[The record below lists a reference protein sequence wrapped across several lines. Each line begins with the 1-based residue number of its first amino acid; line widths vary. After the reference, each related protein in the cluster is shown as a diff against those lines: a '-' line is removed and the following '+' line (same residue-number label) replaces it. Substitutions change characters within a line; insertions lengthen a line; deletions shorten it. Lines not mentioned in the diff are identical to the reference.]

1 VVANA
6 LFKSGKFSL
15 NLRETFYGKT
25 SVLVRPAFT
34 STSAGKIVIP
44 SGGFLIADGAI
55 VGGVNTNQLYFNG
68 VAKAAA
74 ITDLETSYAF
84 TEAVTFSIG
93 ANNLFNKKPEIPKL
107 LEGVTVPTGVSPYQN
122 GAGSYSASYG
132 HSPYST
138 SGGYYYA
145 RIDFKF

>member
-1 VVANA
+1 M
-6 LFKSGKFSL
+6 
-15 NLRETFYGKT
+15 
-25 SVLVRPAFT
+25 RPAFT
-34 STSAGKIVIP
+34 ASSGGSPVIP
-44 SGGFLIADGAI
+44 SGGFLIADGAL
-55 VGGVNTNQLYFNG
+55 VNGVNANQLYFNG

-74 ITDLETSYAF
+74 ITDLEVGYDF
-84 TEAVTFSIG
+84 TDFVTFSVG

-107 LEGVTVPTGVSPYQN
+107 LEGVTVPVGVSPYQN
-122 GAGSYSASYG
+122 GSGSYSASYG